1 MRLAGTRSARA
12 RPGFG
17 ALVLAVLATLVGGTI
32 ALGVLVVVLADGGD
46 YRQSSDYA
54 LDLPTAPTD

>member
-1 MRLAGTRSARA
+1 MRLAGIRSAGA
-12 RPGFG
+12 RPRFG

-32 ALGVLVVVLADGGD
+32 TLGVLAGGGGRS